1 MSAPGFF
8 DRLKKLDHLH
18 RVALR
23 LPFLTATL
31 RAGSYAAYRALELA
45 LQRAHPHQRVVA
57 QARVLQAAA
66 SQKERPA
73 SKKVLFFT
81 VRGWYIHAS
90 TEAVLAKALEM
101 RGAETS
107 FFLCGGTLEQCD
119 FKPGTDPFVT
129 RPLCWRCTG
138 FARRLF
144 EAFDLPVSFLEAY
157 VDSDLRAA
165 AEGAVA
171 RMGRDELESF
181 RYRDLPLFDWVQASV
196 QRSLLRG
203 DIGEDPFS
211 ERVLRGFLKSAVLY
225 VEACEKLLDG
235 EDPQVV
241 VMTNGLFFAERIM
254 LEAARRRGVAAVTY
268 ERGMPLNSVLFDH
281 NQPAIRF
288 DLDPHWPAAR
298 QRALTEDESRELDT
312 YLTARARGSVGVVDV
327 WPSMERDRE
336 TLYRKL
342 RLSRDR
348 PVVALFTNVLWD
360 SAVFGRDLGF
370 AGMFDWLRST
380 LELLSALPEV
390 QLVIRVHPAEVRIP
404 MSESR
409 DRAID
414 RISEEF
420 PELPPNVRLVG
431 PEDPASSYTLV
442 GFADAILVYTSTIG
456 LEAAVRG
463 KRVLVAGRTHYR
475 ARGFTL
481 DVEAKE
487 GYRELLLAS
496 FAGAALSTEEVDL
509 ARRYAHLFFFRF
521 MHDFPWVVD
530 TPRSAR
536 RLTFSD
542 FAELRPGRHPV
553 LDRICD
559 AILHGRPF
567 VALDPEEPLP
577 AVPLSEPR

>member
-8 DRLKKLDHLH
+8 DRLKKLDSLH
-18 RVALR
+18 RVTLR
-23 LPFLTATL
+23 LPFLTGAA
-31 RAGSYAAYRALELA
+31 RAGSYAAYRALELV
-45 LQRAHPHQRVVA
+45 LQRAHPHERVVA
-57 QARVLQAAA
+57 QAKALQAAA
-66 SQKERPA
+66 PQEERSPR
-73 SKKVLFFT
+73 KKVLFFT
-81 VRGWYIHAS
+81 VRGWYIHAA
-90 TEAVLAKALEM
+90 TEAVLAAALRM
-101 RGAETS
+101 RGAEAS
-107 FFLCGGTLEQCD
+107 FFLCGGILEQCD
-119 FKPGTDPFVT
+119 FKPGSDPFVT

-138 FARRLF
+138 FARRLLA
-144 EAFDLPVSFLEAY
+144 AFDLPVTFLEAY
-157 VDSDLRAA
+157 VDPDLRAE
-165 AEGAVA
+165 AEEVVA
-171 RMGRDELESF
+171 SLRRDELRSF

-235 EDPQVV
+235 EEPDVV

-254 LEAARRRGVAAVTY
+254 LEAARRRGIKVVTY
-268 ERGMPLNSVLFDH
+268 ERGMPLNSVLFEH
-281 NQPAIRF
+281 NQPAVRF
-288 DLDPHWPAAR
+288 DLDPYWPVAR
-298 QRALTEDESRELDT
+298 ERPLTEAESGELDT
-312 YLTARARGSVGVVDV
+312 YLTARAGGSVGVVDV
-327 WPSMERDRE
+327 WPSMERDRDA
-336 TLYRKL
+336 LYRKL

-380 LELLSALPEV
+380 LELISALPEV
-390 QLVIRVHPAEVRIP
+390 QLVIRVHPAEVRVP
-404 MSESR
+404 MYESR

-414 RISEEF
+414 RIAQEF
-420 PELPPNVRLVG
+420 PELPSNVRLVG

-442 GFADAILVYTSTIG
+442 SFADAILVYTSTIG

-481 DVEAKE
+481 EVEAQE
-487 GYRELLLAS
+487 GYRELLLEAL
-496 FAGAALSTEEVDL
+496 AGAALSTEEVDL

-567 VALDPEEPLP
+567 VSLDPEEPLP
-577 AVPLSEPR
+577 AVPLAEPR